1 MQISEKGIIIIFAV
15 RCAGIL
21 SVKYSED
28 KKVDKFEIKE
38 MIAKQLRIDVNDIQ
52 DDSNLVNDLGADS
65 IDLVEM
71 LMMIEENLGITITD
85 EEAAELKTVRD
96 VEEFIEERE

>member
-1 MQISEKGIIIIFAV
+1 MTKEEIIE
-15 RCAGIL
+15 L
-21 SVKYSED
+21 
-28 KKVDKFEIKE
+28 
-38 MIAKQLRIDVNDIQ
+38 IAKKLRIDVDSIE

-71 LMMIEENLGITITD
+71 LMEIESTLDITVSD

-96 VEEFIEERE
+96 VVDFIEEHE

>member
-1 MQISEKGIIIIFAV
+1 M
-15 RCAGIL
+15 
-21 SVKYSED
+21 D
-28 KKVDKFEIKE
+28 KIEIKE
-38 MIAKQLRIDVNDIQ
+38 MLARQLRIDVNEIE

-85 EEAAELKTVRD
+85 EEAVELKTVRD
-96 VEEFIEERE
+96 VVDFIEEHE

>member
-15 RCAGIL
+15 HCAGIL

>member
-1 MQISEKGIIIIFAV
+1 MSAEIVS
-15 RCAGIL
+15 L
-21 SVKYSED
+21 HPED
-28 KKVDKFEIKE
+28 KKVDKIEIKE
-38 MIAKQLRIDVNDIQ
+38 MLARQLRIDVNEIE

-85 EEAAELKTVRD
+85 EEAVELKTVRD
-96 VEEFIEERE
+96 VVDFIEEHE

>member
-1 MQISEKGIIIIFAV
+1 M
-15 RCAGIL
+15 
-21 SVKYSED
+21 D
-28 KKVDKFEIKE
+28 KLEIKE
-38 MIAKQLRIDVNDIQ
+38 MLAKQLRIDVNDIE

-96 VEEFIEERE
+96 VANFIEDHE

>member
-1 MQISEKGIIIIFAV
+1 MTKEEIIE
-15 RCAGIL
+15 L
-21 SVKYSED
+21 
-28 KKVDKFEIKE
+28 
-38 MIAKQLRIDVNDIQ
+38 IAKKLRIDVDSIE

-71 LMMIEENLGITITD
+71 LMEIESTLDITVSD

-96 VEEFIEERE
+96 VVDYIEEHE

>member
-1 MQISEKGIIIIFAV
+1 M
-15 RCAGIL
+15 
-21 SVKYSED
+21 D
-28 KKVDKFEIKE
+28 KLEIKE
-38 MIAKQLRIDVNDIQ
+38 MLAKQLRIDVNDIG

-96 VEEFIEERE
+96 VANFIEDHE

>member
-1 MQISEKGIIIIFAV
+1 MSAEIVS
-15 RCAGIL
+15 L
-21 SVKYSED
+21 HPED
-28 KKVDKFEIKE
+28 KKVDKTEIKE
-38 MIAKQLRIDVNDIQ
+38 MLARQLRIDVNEIE

-85 EEAAELKTVRD
+85 EEAVELKTVRD
-96 VEEFIEERE
+96 VVNFIEEHE

>member
-1 MQISEKGIIIIFAV
+1 M
-15 RCAGIL
+15 
-21 SVKYSED
+21 D
-28 KKVDKFEIKE
+28 KLEIKE
-38 MIAKQLRIDVNDIQ
+38 MLAKQLRIDVNEIQ

-85 EEAAELKTVRD
+85 EEAVELKTVRD
-96 VEEFIEERE
+96 VAEFIEERE